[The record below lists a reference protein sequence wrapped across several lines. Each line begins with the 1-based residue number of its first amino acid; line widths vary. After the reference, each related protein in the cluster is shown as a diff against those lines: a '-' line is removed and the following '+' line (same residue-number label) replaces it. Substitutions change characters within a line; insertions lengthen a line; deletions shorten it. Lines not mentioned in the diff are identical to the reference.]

1 MNEEIFG
8 PLLPIITV
16 KGPDEAI
23 DIISKEPKP
32 LAIYVFT
39 DNKAV
44 QEKMVSET
52 SSGGMVINDAV
63 VHVSLKTSTS
73 CFTLT

>member
-1 MNEEIFG
+1 
-8 PLLPIITV
+8 
-16 KGPDEAI
+16 
-23 DIISKEPKP
+23 

>member
-1 MNEEIFG
+1 
-8 PLLPIITV
+8 
-16 KGPDEAI
+16 
-23 DIISKEPKP
+23 

-63 VHVSLKTSTS
+63 VHVSLKASTS
-73 CFTLT
+73 CF